1 MDSPILSQ
9 PKRSQPSRRKARSE
23 MGQSLVE
30 LALALPVLLLLISAL
45 FDGGRAVQGYIG
57 IMNASREAAMAGAQS
72 VLSDAQ
78 ITAIART
85 EVARSGMD
93 GGLLTVTVTY
103 AGSSP
108 SQTITVAVQYVM
120 PVITAV
126 SPVADYTLSTS
137 SQMLV
142 FR

>member
-1 MDSPILSQ
+1 MGKPFNPQ
-9 PKRSQPSRRKARSE
+9 PQAHNARTE
-23 MGQSLVE
+23 RGQSLVE
-30 LALALPVLLLLISAL
+30 LALILPTLLLLLSIL

-72 VLSDAQ
+72 DLSDSQ
-78 ITAIART
+78 ITALARS
-85 EVARSGMD
+85 EVARSGLD

-108 SQTITVAVQYVM
+108 SQTITVDLAYEM
-120 PVITAV
+120 PVITFI
-126 SPVADYTLSTS
+126 SPVDSFSLSTS

>member
-1 MDSPILSQ
+1 MGNLLDPQ
-9 PKRSQPSRRKARSE
+9 QRVHKVRTER
-23 MGQSLVE
+23 GQSLVE
-30 LALALPVLLLLISAL
+30 LALVLPVLLLLISAL

-72 VLSDAQ
+72 ALSDSQ
-78 ITAIART
+78 ITAIARA
-85 EVARSGMD
+85 EVGRSGLD
-93 GGLLTVTVTY
+93 GGSLTVTVTY

-108 SQTITVAVQYVM
+108 AQTITVAVRYVV
-120 PVITAV
+120 PVITAI
-126 SPVADYTLSTS
+126 SPVASYPISTS